1 MPLLGFPNNSSS
13 IPVAKQTT
21 SLGHMYWLAFPYAW
35 TLFINQFTDYLYHLI
50 LAAINSS
57 SCQPAI
63 VSVSTLSCG
72 ISVAWHHYWLRSSL
86 LQCFCIILFLPDG
99 ASEMLGDRTTHI
111 SASTEKLC
119 LWLKKN
125 LLQILP
131 YIQNN
136 FLYILL
142 NIPPCFFVLY
152 TTLSIDPFVITQ
164 QHISPMQPFPLDKT
178 KEKYQLLASYLTCLR
193 LMDSP
198 IYIRKSGRWN
208 METCSKE
215 LTRFSSPVH
224 FMRHIRNFVKE
235 TLIFLVQDSIKSQP

>member
-1 MPLLGFPNNSSS
+1 M
-13 IPVAKQTT
+13 PVAKKK
-21 SLGHMYWLAFPYAW
+21 
-35 TLFINQFTDYLYHLI
+35 
-50 LAAINSS
+50 
-57 SCQPAI
+57 
-63 VSVSTLSCG
+63 
-72 ISVAWHHYWLRSSL
+72 L
-86 LQCFCIILFLPDG
+86 L
-99 ASEMLGDRTTHI
+99 H
-111 SASTEKLC
+111 
-119 LWLKKN
+119 
-125 LLQILP
+125 ILP

-178 KEKYQLLASYLTCLR
+178 KVKYQLPASYLTCLR

-208 METCSKE
+208 MERCGKE